1 MKKRTHITRALVC
14 VLALVL
20 LTTALTA
27 CGGSSSNLSG
37 TYRSNDLIAQAFTF
51 SGDSVM
57 MSAFGINANGHYKI
71 SGDTIEITYSLF
83 GMDYTWSQ
91 SFFRDGSSIF
101 IGGTE
106 FIKQ

>member
-1 MKKRTHITRALVC
+1 MKKRTHITRALAC

-27 CGGSSSNLSG
+27 CGGGSTLSG

-51 SGDSVM
+51 SGDTVM
-57 MSAFGINANGHYKI
+57 MSAFGINANGHYTI

-91 SFFRDGSSIF
+91 SFSRDGSSIF